1 MRVLHQDR
9 RTGEIKVQIDS
20 LDDLWHLYN
29 LIDKGDIV
37 RSVTYRRDEVKS
49 DKLRS
54 ERGEKK
60 RMTLGIRVEKVEFH
74 ESEARLR
81 ILGVIEEGPQD
92 IGSYHTLNLE
102 EGDSI
107 TIVKVEW
114 KEYQLARIMRAVED
128 AKSPRIVFTSV
139 DYDEAVVA
147 VMRQFGM
154 QEVAHIYGPSQGKMF
169 VQKEDSDFYGEI
181 IAKVKQEVAG
191 GAPLVILGPGFAK
204 EELLA
209 EGKTRE
215 PEVFKRAFLYHTGQ
229 SGMAGIHELM
239 KKGIGADVLKNS
251 RVALETKLVE
261 DVLTAIS
268 TDGLVAYG
276 PEQVHLA
283 VQSGAVETLLVLDT
297 YIRKGE
303 MEKEMS
309 AVEKGKGVVV
319 VVSSNHEAGHKL
331 EAIGGVATILRFKVA

>member
-37 RSVTYRRDEVKS
+37 RAVTYRRDEVKS

-60 RMTLGIRVEKVEFH
+60 RMTLDIRVEKVEFH

-92 IGSYHTLNLE
+92 TGSYHTLNLE
-102 EGDSI
+102 EGDQI
-107 TIVKVEW
+107 TIIKVEW

-147 VMRQFGM
+147 VMRQFGI

-169 VQKEDSDFYGEI
+169 EQKEDSDFYDEVIG
-181 IAKVKQEVAG
+181 KVKQEAVG

-209 EGKTRE
+209 KGKEKE
-215 PEVFKRAFLYHTGQ
+215 PGIFKGAFLYHTGQ

-251 RVALETKLVE
+251 RVAHETKLVE

-268 TDGLVAYG
+268 TDGPVAYG
-276 PEQVHLA
+276 SEQVHLA

-297 YIRKGE
+297 HIRKGG

-331 EAIGGVATILRFKVA
+331 EAIGGVAALLRFRMS

>member
-29 LIDKGDIV
+29 LIDKGDMV
-37 RSVTYRRDEVKS
+37 RAATYRRDEVKA
-49 DKLRS
+49 DKIRS
-54 ERGEKK
+54 ERGDKK

-92 IGSYHTLNLE
+92 LGAHHTLNLE
-102 EGDSI
+102 EGDPI
-107 TIVKVEW
+107 TIIKAEW

-128 AKSPRIVFTSV
+128 SRSPRIVFASV

-147 VMRQFGM
+147 VMRQFGIK
-154 QEVAHIYGPSQGKMF
+154 EVAHINGPSRGKMF
-169 VQKEDSDFYGEI
+169 EQREDSDFYQETV
-181 IAKVKQEVAG
+181 AKIKQEAAG
-191 GAPLVILGPGFAK
+191 GAPILILGPGFAK
-204 EELLA
+204 EALLA

-215 PEVFKRAFLYHTGQ
+215 PELFEHALLYHTGQ

-251 RVALETKLVE
+251 RVAHETKLVE

-268 TDGLVAYG
+268 TDGPVAYG

-297 YIRKGE
+297 YIRKGG

-309 AVEKGKGVVV
+309 AVEKGKGAVV
-319 VVSSNHEAGHKL
+319 VVSSSHEAGHKL
-331 EAIGGVATILRFKVA
+331 EAIGGVAAILRFRIG

>member
-29 LIDKGDIV
+29 LVDNGDMV
-37 RSVTYRRDEVKS
+37 RAVTYRRDEVKS

-60 RMTLGIRVEKVEFH
+60 RMILGIRVEKVEFH

-92 IGSYHTLNLE
+92 IGSYHTLNLA

-107 TIVKVEW
+107 TIIKVEW
-114 KEYQLARIMRAVED
+114 KEYQLSRIMRAVED
-128 AKSPRIVFTSV
+128 AKSPRIVFASV

-147 VMRQFGM
+147 VMRQFGI

-169 VQKEDSDFYGEI
+169 EQKEDSDFYGEI
-181 IAKVKQEVAG
+181 VAKVKQEVAG

-209 EGKTRE
+209 KGRSRE
-215 PEVFKRAFLYHTGQ
+215 PDVFKGAFLCHTGQ
-229 SGMAGIHELM
+229 AGMAGIHELM
-239 KKGIGADVLKNS
+239 KKGIGAEVLKNS
-251 RVALETKLVE
+251 RVARETKLVE

-268 TDGLVAYG
+268 TDGPVAYG
-276 PEQVHLA
+276 PTQVHLA
-283 VQSGAVETLLVLDT
+283 IQSGAVETLLVLDT
-297 YIRKGE
+297 LVRQGGI
-303 MEKEMS
+303 EKDMS
-309 AVEKGKGVVV
+309 AVEKEKGNVVV
-319 VVSSNHEAGHKL
+319 ISSNHEAGHKL
-331 EAIGGVATILRFKVA
+331 EAIGGVAGLLRFRFA